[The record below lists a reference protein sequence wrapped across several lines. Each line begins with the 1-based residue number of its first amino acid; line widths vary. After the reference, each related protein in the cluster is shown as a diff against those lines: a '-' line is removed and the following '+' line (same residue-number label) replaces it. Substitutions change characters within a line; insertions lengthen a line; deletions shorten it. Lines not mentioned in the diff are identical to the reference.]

1 MDAQL
6 YLFIDQSTMYS
17 IDKSETKKS
26 SSLFQKRTKELKCF
40 IYLKQKGSYKSVMV

>member
-17 IDKSETKKS
+17 IDKSETKQS
-26 SSLFQKRTKELKCF
+26 SYLFQKGIKWF
-40 IYLKQKGSYKSVMV
+40 IYLKQKDS